1 MSFLPLANHGREEQI
16 VLMFSDHCPRHGR
29 RVLLGPGD
37 VTAVRNGPDGVTLD
51 WRCPCGGRGTYAARR
66 RPRAVAHL

>member
-1 MSFLPLANHGREEQI
+1 
-16 VLMFSDHCPRHGR
+16 MFSDHCPRHGR

-37 VTAVRNGPDGVTLD
+37 ITAVRNEPGGVRLD

-66 RPRAVAHL
+66 RARGVAQL